1 MLVNKRQL
9 SEIIG
14 CDESSLTEWQ
24 KQPGFPIRKRGA
36 GRQGNI
42 YETSDVIKWLEARR
56 VDSIVGGPT
65 SIDFE
70 EAKRRKMAA
79 EAALV
84 ELELAK
90 EQGAVVSIDAVAKE
104 VSANYSALRAK
115 LLSIPSKTANLVFT
129 SKDIVEAKRI
139 LEDAIIEALNEL
151 VGNREEDTSG
161 ETEPDSTDSDE
172 GEAEATTSA
181 DSERVG

>member
-1 MLVNKRQL
+1 MLVNKKQL

-14 CDESSLTEWQ
+14 VNEDTLTQWQ
-24 KQPGFPIRKRGA
+24 KQPGFPIKKKGVGRG
-36 GRQGNI
+36 GST

-161 ETEPDSTDSDE
+161 ETEPDATDSDE

-181 DSERVG
+181 DGERVG

>member
-1 MLVNKRQL
+1 MLVNKKQL
-9 SEIIG
+9 SEITG
-14 CDESSLTEWQ
+14 VTEETLTQWQ
-24 KQPGFPIRKRGA
+24 KQPGFPIKKRGVGRA
-36 GRQGNI
+36 GSV
-42 YETSDVIKWLEARR
+42 YETADVIKWMEARR

-90 EQGAVVSIDAVAKE
+90 EQGAVVSIDDVSKE
-104 VSANYSALRAK
+104 ISANYSALRAK
-115 LLSIPSKTANLVFT
+115 LLSIPSKTASLVFT
-129 SKDIVEAKRI
+129 SKDLVEAKRI

-161 ETEPDSTDSDE
+161 EVEPDAQEGDE
-172 GEAEATTSA
+172 GDVEATTSP
-181 DSERVG
+181 DSEPMG

>member
-24 KQPGFPIRKRGA
+24 KQPGFPVRKKGA
-36 GRQGNI
+36 GRAGNI

-90 EQGAVVSIDAVAKE
+90 EQGAIVSIDDVSKE

-115 LLSIPSKTANLVFT
+115 LLSLPSKTASLIFT
-129 SKDIVEAKRI
+129 SKDLVEAKRI

-161 ETEPDSTDSDE
+161 EVEPDAQEGDE
-172 GEAEATTSA
+172 GDVEATTSP
-181 DSERVG
+181 DSEPMG